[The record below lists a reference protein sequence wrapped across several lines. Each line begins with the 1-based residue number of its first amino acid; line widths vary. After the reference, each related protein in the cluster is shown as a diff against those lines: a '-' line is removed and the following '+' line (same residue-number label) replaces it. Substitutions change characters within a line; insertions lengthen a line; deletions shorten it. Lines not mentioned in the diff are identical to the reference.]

1 VIHRTPAERLD
12 HALNG
17 LPDGDL
23 PPGDPELRSLL
34 QTALLLERSLAPVPV
49 SDRFE
54 EALATRL
61 VQRGLLARN
70 LRVLGAVTSRELRHP
85 SRLVLT
91 GAVSSAAVG
100 CLAALALWRGTRRTG
115 SHRPRGH

>member
-17 LPDGDL
+17 LADGDL
-23 PPGDPELRSLL
+23 RPGDPELRSLL
-34 QTALLLERSLAPVPV
+34 ETALLLERSLAPVPV

-54 EALATRL
+54 EALAARL
-61 VQRGLLARN
+61 VERGPLARN

-100 CLAALALWRGTRRTG
+100 CLAAFAVWRGTRRAGSRRLTG
-115 SHRPRGH
+115 H